1 MCWKNLPFLNV
12 PSLTCCRPLDRDCLI
27 AGTPKLEKTSRTL
40 NMSFQCEAS
49 YEVALQLARSQK
61 QQNSSAWNACLIN
74 IENRVSLELIWCTF
88 LLVMLPFNKTS
99 RVCRGR
105 GKTRALKL
113 ISYYNQLLDTIFN
126 IGLKMWK
133 GGVTFFFF
141 AQNPFKI
148 SLTSQPLTLN
158 QLHFLSSQNKSQN
171 QC

>member
-1 MCWKNLPFLNV
+1 
-12 PSLTCCRPLDRDCLI
+12 
-27 AGTPKLEKTSRTL
+27 
-40 NMSFQCEAS
+40 MSFQCEAS

-88 LLVMLPFNKTS
+88 LLVMLPFNITS

-113 ISYYNQLLDTIFN
+113 ITYYNQLLDTIFN

-133 GGVTFFFF
+133 GGVTFFFWH
-141 AQNPFKI
+141 KTH
-148 SLTSQPLTLN
+148 L
-158 QLHFLSSQNKSQN
+158 KSA
-171 QC
+171 